1 MSPAQIKQ
9 LIPPASKIKLRQKMS
24 INGTSGR
31 AKDRLLFYDEIRKF
45 IVLDQPAQDIDVAQH
60 IGKSR
65 IYSRQLGTLTDF
77 PRDNEYLLY
86 GYRLVVHTAIADKLL
101 TCKTDEWILD
111 PVTQERVCLA
121 QRDG

>member
-1 MSPAQIKQ
+1 MKM
-9 LIPPASKIKLRQKMS
+9 RQKMS
-24 INGTSGR
+24 IPGTSSK
-31 AKDRLLFYDEIRKF
+31 ANDRLLFYDEIRKF
-45 IVLDQPAQDIDVAQH
+45 IVLDQLAQDIDVAQH

-65 IYSRQLGTLTDF
+65 IYSRHQGTLAEHS
-77 PRDNEYLLY
+77 RDNEYLLY
-86 GYRLVVHTAIADKLL
+86 GYRLVVPTAIADKLL